1 MPEDKNI
8 PLLTDLIERGDV
20 DDDSTRKIDSTELS
34 GKETVIRPDSTDL
47 VIEDVTEAIDSTEL
61 TAALLEDDEP
71 DRTQMRAY
79 DNVEESVETESSS
92 VDFLVEAD
100 QLPETIEL
108 ADLGTGTETQ
118 EALNSELE
126 ETIQRIIDKHM
137 DQAMHEIRLALQLRK
152 R

>member
-118 EALNSELE
+118 EALDSELE
-126 ETIQRIIDKHM
+126 ETIHRIIDKHM